1 VAPRPAVAPRRLP
14 SQLHLEVLERIEQ
27 GDMALATGM
36 LEDLVKQYPDYLP
49 GLLELALLRER
60 SGARSEA
67 YPLMRAV
74 HARAAVLPPDQM
86 VEGPESLPA
95 RFYKASAD
103 AYLNLGAAE

>member
-1 VAPRPAVAPRRLP
+1 
-14 SQLHLEVLERIEQ
+14 
-27 GDMALATGM
+27 M
-36 LEDLVKQYPDYLP
+36 LEALVKQLPDYLP

-60 SGARSEA
+60 NGSRAAA

-74 HARAAVLPPDQM
+74 HARAAELPPDQI
-86 VEGPESLPA
+86 VEGPEPLPA